1 MNLTV
6 KQIKAVLFDLDGT
19 LRLTTPASTNVFSD
33 CVQNMGVQPSAEDHL
48 RAERW
53 EHFYFANSP
62 DIQTDSETYKN
73 DQKGFW
79 VNFTRRRLVALGL
92 QQQRALEL
100 APQISDCMGEKY
112 KPQPYLPDGI
122 HVLLDHLRESG
133 YMLGVVSN
141 REEPFHKEL
150 QELGIQDYFRFTLAG
165 GEVQSFKPDSRIFER
180 ALEMAGTSP
189 HETVY
194 VGDNYFADVVG
205 SLRAGLKPVLF
216 DPNLLFPDAECDV
229 IRSFKE
235 LPTLLN

>member
-1 MNLTV
+1 MNS
-6 KQIKAVLFDLDGT
+6 KSKHIKAILFDLDGT
-19 LRLTTPASTNVFSD
+19 LRLTTPASARVFAD
-33 CVQNMGVQPSAEDHL
+33 CVQGMGIQPSSEDHL

-62 DIQTDSETYKN
+62 DIQSDSETFKD
-73 DQKGFW
+73 DQKAFW
-79 VNFTRRRLVALGL
+79 TNFTRRRLVALGVHHE
-92 QQQRALEL
+92 RAAEL

-122 HVLLDHLRESG
+122 HALLNHLRESG

-165 GEVQSFKPDSRIFER
+165 GEVRSFKPDARIFEK
-180 ALEMAGTSP
+180 ALEMAGTSAD
-189 HETVY
+189 ETVY
-194 VGDNYFADVVG
+194 IGDNYFADVVG

-216 DPNLLFPDAECDV
+216 DPNLLFPDAGCDV

-235 LPTLLN
+235 LPVLLN